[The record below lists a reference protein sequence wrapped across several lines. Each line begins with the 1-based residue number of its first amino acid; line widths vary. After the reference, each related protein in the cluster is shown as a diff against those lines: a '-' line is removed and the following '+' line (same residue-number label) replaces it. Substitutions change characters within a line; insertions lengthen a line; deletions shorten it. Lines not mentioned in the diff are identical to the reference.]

1 MAPVGTKF
9 KPVEGIMTRCGI
21 TAAILAVALG
31 MPWLAAPASAQTTS
45 SLTATYQASVA
56 EYRRSPWEY
65 PANLAGPGY
74 RAYGIMLGMERH
86 GQWWSPHL
94 WLQRYDL
101 LNVCL
106 DPRPG
111 DVRCK
116 GDGWS
121 LSVGPSLRFLDGASF
136 KGSILPQIGL
146 DSRGNQELT
155 GGAGIHLGWHV
166 GFFQPQAFGRF
177 QTMRGWSY
185 VTVGVGLR
193 IELSSQGDSDPP
205 TPRGF
210 GPGR

>member
-1 MAPVGTKF
+1 MTRAGFKAAFLASTVGTLL
-9 KPVEGIMTRCGI
+9 PG
-21 TAAILAVALG
+21 
-31 MPWLAAPASAQTTS
+31 APAFAQTTF
-45 SLTATYQASVA
+45 SLTATFQASVA
-56 EYRRSPWEY
+56 EYRTSLGEY
-65 PANLAGPGY
+65 PASLAGPDY
-74 RAYGIMLGMERH
+74 RAYGVMLGVERPGH
-86 GQWWSPHL
+86 WWSPHL

-111 DVRCK
+111 DARCK

-121 LSVGPSLRFLDGASF
+121 LSVGPSLRFLDGASL

-155 GGAGIHLGWHV
+155 GGAGIHLGWNV

-177 QTMRGWSY
+177 QTMRGWSH
-185 VTVGVGLR
+185 VTVGAGLR
-193 IELSSQGDSDPP
+193 IELSSRGDSVPP
-205 TPRGF
+205 EPRGF